1 MSVPKK
7 LLVEGEDVVLSMRT
21 HAKALILPAVVL
33 IVLAAIGGFLTAIL
47 GDSSAERWV
56 VLAIWVAIALG
67 MIVWSVAPFARWLT
81 TEYTVTTKRVIS
93 TSGVFS
99 RTGRAIPL
107 HRVNDVT
114 FEKGLLD
121 RLQGC
126 GTLVISD
133 ASEQSGMRLRDVP
146 RIEWVHRQLTDLVF
160 GTEDGA
166 DDDGTDTPGR

>member
-67 MIVWSVAPFARWLT
+67 MIVWSVAPFVRWLT

-107 HRVNDVT
+107 HRVNDVR

-166 DDDGTDTPGR
+166 DDDGTRTPGR

>member
-1 MSVPKK
+1 MSVPRK

-47 GDSSAERWV
+47 GDSSVEQWV

-81 TEYTVTTKRVIS
+81 TEYTVTSKRVIS

-121 RLQGC
+121 RLLGC
-126 GTLVISD
+126 GTLVVSD
-133 ASEQSGMRLRDVP
+133 ASEQTGMQLRDVP
-146 RIEWVHRQLTDLVF
+146 RIEWVHRRLTDLVF
-160 GTEDGA
+160 GTDDGA
-166 DDDGTDTPGR
+166 DDDGTRISGR

>member
-160 GTEDGA
+160 GTGDGA
-166 DDDGTDTPGR
+166 DDDGTRISGR

>member
-1 MSVPKK
+1 MSVPRK
-7 LLVEGEDVVLSMRT
+7 LLIEGEDIAVSMRT
-21 HAKALILPAVVL
+21 HAKALLLPAVVL

-67 MIVWSVAPFARWLT
+67 MLVWSVAPFARWLT
-81 TEYTVTTKRVIS
+81 SEYTVTSKRVIS

-114 FEKGLLD
+114 FEQGLLD
-121 RLQGC
+121 RLLGC

-133 ASEQSGMRLRDVP
+133 ASEQAGMQLRDVP
-146 RIEWVHRQLTDLVF
+146 RIQEVHRRITDLVF
-160 GTEDGA
+160 GTQDGA
-166 DDDGTDTPGR
+166 DDDGARTPGH

>member
-114 FEKGLLD
+114 FEKGLLE
-121 RLQGC
+121 RLLGC

-133 ASEQSGMRLRDVP
+133 ASEQTGMRLSDVP
-146 RIEWVHRQLTDLVF
+146 RIEWVHRQLTDLVC

-166 DDDGTDTPGR
+166 DDDGTRTPGR